1 MGKIRVLEQSKKGR
15 GESIMLE
22 YLERIYRRKPA
33 LIIIDIILLN
43 LALFISFILRFNG
56 DVFNYLDFTYF
67 MLISSI
73 GLIILLFSNLYNR
86 IWQYASI
93 GELLTIFKVSAL
105 INLLLV
111 FYIYISRSSF
121 PRSVIL
127 INFMTEIF
135 MLGALRFGLRL
146 LKDYSINNNLLVPRT
161 RVLII
166 GAGDAGEIIIR
177 EMNKH
182 PELGKKIIGLI
193 DDDPGKADQL
203 LHGVRVLGN
212 RYDISM
218 VINRYAVDEVII
230 AMPSVRGK
238 DIKEIYNLSI
248 QNDVRVKIVPG
259 VYELINGNVNLSQ
272 IREVKVEDLL
282 GREQVKLDIK
292 KIARDVEGRT
302 VMVTG
307 AGGSIGSELCRQ
319 IARFKPWRLLML
331 DNYENSLYYLD
342 LELKKGFPD
351 IEIIPIISCVRDKE
365 RLDNLFASYRPDL
378 VFHAAAHKH
387 VPLMEYNPGEAV
399 KNNIF
404 GTRNLLEVADRYKVD
419 KFVLISTDKAVN
431 PTNVMGATKRVAEM
445 LVQAMNKRSQ
455 TKYMAVRF
463 GNVLG
468 SNGSVIPLFKKQI
481 ATGGPV
487 TVTHEEVT
495 RYFMTIPEAVQLVI
509 QAAALGRGG
518 EVFVLDMGEPVKI
531 INLAKDLIKLSGLK
545 LGEDIDIEITGLRP
559 GEKLYEEL
567 LHDTENNISTEHER
581 IFITRLEEIDDAALA
596 AALEDLWEESCQD
609 NAIAIIR
616 LLMDLVETYKPNRKD
631 MAEMGMME
639 ANDEIASS

>member
-1 MGKIRVLEQSKKGR
+1 
-15 GESIMLE
+15 MLE

-193 DDDPGKADQL
+193 DDDLGKANL
-203 LHGVRVLGN
+203 EMHGLKVLGN
-212 RYDISM
+212 RYDIPK
-218 VINRYAVDEVII
+218 VIEKYAVDEVII
-230 AMPSVRGK
+230 AMPSARGK

-531 INLAKDLIKLSGLK
+531 IDLAKDLIKLSGLK

-567 LHDTENNISTEHER
+567 LHDTENSIRTEHER
-581 IFITRLEEIDDAALA
+581 IYITRLEEIDPAALA
-596 AALEDLWEESCQD
+596 TALEDLWEESCQD

-639 ANDEIASS
+639 AYDEIASS

>member
-1 MGKIRVLEQSKKGR
+1 
-15 GESIMLE
+15 MLE

-230 AMPSVRGK
+230 AMPSARGK

>member
-1 MGKIRVLEQSKKGR
+1 
-15 GESIMLE
+15 MLE
-22 YLERIYRRKPA
+22 FLEKIYRRKSA
-33 LIIIDIILLN
+33 LIVIDIILLN
-43 LALFISFILRFNG
+43 LALFISFLLRFNG
-56 DVFNYLDFTYF
+56 DVFSYLDFTYF
-67 MLISSI
+67 LILTLI
-73 GLIILLFSNLYNR
+73 GFIVLYFSDLYNR

-93 GELLTIFKVSAL
+93 GELLLIFKVSML

-111 FYIYISRSSF
+111 FYIFIFRSSF
-121 PRSVIL
+121 PRSVLL
-127 INFMTEIF
+127 INLMTDIF
-135 MLGALRFGLRL
+135 LLGALRFGLRL
-146 LKDYSINNNLLVPRT
+146 LKDYSVNNNLLVPRT

-193 DDDPGKADQL
+193 DDDPGKTNL
-203 LHGVRVLGN
+203 EMHGLKVLGN
-212 RYDISM
+212 RYDIPK
-218 VINRYAVDEVII
+218 VIEKYAVDEVII
-230 AMPSVRGK
+230 AMPSAPGK
-238 DIKEIYNLSI
+238 DIKEIYNLSV
-248 QNDVRVKIVPG
+248 QSNVKVMIVPG

-302 VMVTG
+302 ILVTG

-319 IARFKPWRLLML
+319 IARFNPWRLLML
-331 DNYENSLYYLD
+331 DNYENNLYYLD
-342 LELKKGFPD
+342 LELKKKYPG
-351 IEIIPIISCVRDKE
+351 IEIIPIIGCIRDKE
-365 RLDNLFASYRPDL
+365 RLDNLFARYRPDL

-404 GTRNLLEVADRYKVD
+404 GTRNLLEVADRYHVD

-445 LVQAMNKRSQ
+445 LVQAMNKRSG
-455 TKYMAVRF
+455 TRFMAVRF

-468 SNGSVIPLFKKQI
+468 SNGSVIPLFQKQI
-481 ATGGPV
+481 AAGGPV

-509 QAAALGRGG
+509 QAAALGKGG

-531 INLAKDLIKLSGLK
+531 IDLAKDLIKLSGLK
-545 LGEDIDIEITGLRP
+545 LGEDIDIIITGLRP
-559 GEKLYEEL
+559 GEKLYEEI
-567 LHDTENNISTEHER
+567 LHDSENNIRTEHER
-581 IFITRLEEIDDAALA
+581 IFITRLEEIDDSALRE
-596 AALEDLWEESCQD
+596 ALDSLWLESFKD
-609 NAIAIIR
+609 NSLAIVR
-616 LLMDLVETYKPNRKD
+616 LLMELVDTYKPNRQDIKD
-631 MAEMGMME
+631 FEMVGFI
-639 ANDEIASS
+639 DKIASS

>member
-1 MGKIRVLEQSKKGR
+1 
-15 GESIMLE
+15 MLE
-22 YLERIYRRKPA
+22 FLEKIYRRKSA
-33 LIIIDIILLN
+33 LIVIDIILLN
-43 LALFISFILRFNG
+43 LALFISFLLRFNG
-56 DVFNYLDFTYF
+56 DVFSYLDFTYF
-67 MLISSI
+67 LILTLI
-73 GLIILLFSNLYNR
+73 GFIVLYFSDLYNR

-93 GELLTIFKVSAL
+93 GELLLIFKVSML

-111 FYIYISRSSF
+111 FYIFIFRSSF
-121 PRSVIL
+121 PRSVLL
-127 INFMTEIF
+127 INLMTDIF
-135 MLGALRFGLRL
+135 LLGALRFGLRL
-146 LKDYSINNNLLVPRT
+146 LKDYSVNNNLLVPRT

-193 DDDPGKADQL
+193 DDDPGKTNL
-203 LHGVRVLGN
+203 EMHGLKVLGN
-212 RYDISM
+212 RYDIPK
-218 VINRYAVDEVII
+218 VIEKYAVDEVII
-230 AMPSVRGK
+230 AMPSAPGK
-238 DIKEIYNLSI
+238 DIKEIYNLSV
-248 QNDVRVKIVPG
+248 QSNVKVMIVPG

-302 VMVTG
+302 ILVTG

-319 IARFKPWRLLML
+319 IARFNPWRLLML
-331 DNYENSLYYLD
+331 DNYENNLYYLD
-342 LELKKGFPD
+342 LELKKKYPG
-351 IEIIPIISCVRDKE
+351 IEIIPIIGCIRDKE
-365 RLDNLFASYRPDL
+365 RLDNLFARYRPDL

-404 GTRNLLEVADRYKVD
+404 GTRNLLEVADRYHVD

-445 LVQAMNKRSQ
+445 LVQAMNKRSG
-455 TKYMAVRF
+455 TRFMAVRF

-468 SNGSVIPLFKKQI
+468 SNGSVVPLFQKQI
-481 ATGGPV
+481 AAGGPV

-509 QAAALGRGG
+509 QAAALGKGG

-531 INLAKDLIKLSGLK
+531 IDLAKDLIKLSGLK
-545 LGEDIDIEITGLRP
+545 LGEDIDIIITGLRP
-559 GEKLYEEL
+559 GEKLYEEI
-567 LHDTENNISTEHER
+567 LHDSENNIRTEHER
-581 IFITRLEEIDDAALA
+581 IFITRLEEIDDSALRE
-596 AALEDLWEESCQD
+596 ALDSLWLESFKD
-609 NAIAIIR
+609 NSLAIVR
-616 LLMDLVETYKPNRKD
+616 LLMELVDTYKPNRQDIKD
-631 MAEMGMME
+631 FEMVGFI
-639 ANDEIASS
+639 DKIASS

>member
-1 MGKIRVLEQSKKGR
+1 
-15 GESIMLE
+15 MLE

-193 DDDPGKADQL
+193 DDDLGKANL
-203 LHGVRVLGN
+203 EMHGLKVLGN
-212 RYDISM
+212 RYDIPK
-218 VINRYAVDEVII
+218 VIEKYAVDEVII
-230 AMPSVRGK
+230 AMPSARGK

-531 INLAKDLIKLSGLK
+531 IDLAKDLIKLSGLK

-581 IFITRLEEIDDAALA
+581 IFITRLEEIDHAALA

-639 ANDEIASS
+639 AYDEIASS

>member
-1 MGKIRVLEQSKKGR
+1 
-15 GESIMLE
+15 MLE

-193 DDDPGKADQL
+193 DDDLGKANL
-203 LHGVRVLGN
+203 EMHGLKVLGN
-212 RYDISM
+212 RYDIPK
-218 VINRYAVDEVII
+218 VIEKYAVDEVII
-230 AMPSVRGK
+230 AMPSARGK

-481 ATGGPV
+481 ATGGPG
-487 TVTHEEVT
+487 TVAHGGGN
-495 RYFMTIPEAVQLVI
+495 RDFMTIPGGVQLVI

-531 INLAKDLIKLSGLK
+531 IDLAKDLIKLSGLK

-567 LHDTENNISTEHER
+567 LHDTENSIRTEHER
-581 IFITRLEEIDDAALA
+581 IYITRLEEIDPAALA

-639 ANDEIASS
+639 AYDEIASS

>member
-1 MGKIRVLEQSKKGR
+1 
-15 GESIMLE
+15 MLE

-193 DDDPGKADQL
+193 DDDLGKANL
-203 LHGVRVLGN
+203 EMHGLKVLGN
-212 RYDISM
+212 RYDIPK
-218 VINRYAVDEVII
+218 VIEKYAVDEVII
-230 AMPSVRGK
+230 AMPSARGK

-365 RLDNLFASYRPDL
+365 RLYNLFASYRPDL

-531 INLAKDLIKLSGLK
+531 IDLAKDLIKLSGLK

-559 GEKLYEEL
+559 GEKLFEEL
-567 LHDTENNISTEHER
+567 LHDTENSIRTEHER
-581 IFITRLEEIDDAALA
+581 IYITRLEEIDPAALA

-639 ANDEIASS
+639 AYDEIASS

>member
-1 MGKIRVLEQSKKGR
+1 
-15 GESIMLE
+15 MLE

-193 DDDPGKADQL
+193 DDDLGKANL
-203 LHGVRVLGN
+203 EMHGLKVLGN
-212 RYDISM
+212 RYDIPK
-218 VINRYAVDEVII
+218 VIEKYAVDEVII
-230 AMPSVRGK
+230 AMPSARGK

-445 LVQAMNKRSQ
+445 LVQAMNEKSQ
-455 TKYMAVRF
+455 TRYMAVRF

-531 INLAKDLIKLSGLK
+531 IDLAKDLIKLSGLK

-567 LHDTENNISTEHER
+567 LHDTENSIRTEHER
-581 IFITRLEEIDDAALA
+581 IYITRLEEIDPAALA
-596 AALEDLWEESCQD
+596 TALEDLWEESCQD

-639 ANDEIASS
+639 AYDEIASS

>member
-1 MGKIRVLEQSKKGR
+1 
-15 GESIMLE
+15 MLE
-22 YLERIYRRKPA
+22 FLEKIYRRKSA
-33 LIIIDIILLN
+33 LIVIDIILLN
-43 LALFISFILRFNG
+43 LALFISFLLRFNG
-56 DVFNYLDFTYF
+56 DVFSYLDFTYF
-67 MLISSI
+67 LILTLI
-73 GLIILLFSNLYNR
+73 GFIVLYFSDLYNR

-93 GELLTIFKVSAL
+93 GELLLIFKVSML

-111 FYIYISRSSF
+111 FYIFISRSSF
-121 PRSVIL
+121 PRSVLL
-127 INFMTEIF
+127 INLMTDIF
-135 MLGALRFGLRL
+135 LLGALRFGLRL
-146 LKDYSINNNLLVPRT
+146 LKDYSVNNNLLVPRT

-193 DDDPGKADQL
+193 DDDPGKTNL
-203 LHGVRVLGN
+203 EMHGLKVLGN
-212 RYDISM
+212 RYDIPK
-218 VINRYAVDEVII
+218 VIEKYAVDEVII
-230 AMPSVRGK
+230 AMPSAPGK
-238 DIKEIYNLSI
+238 DIKEIYNLSV
-248 QNDVRVKIVPG
+248 QSNVKVMIVPG

-302 VMVTG
+302 ILVTG

-319 IARFKPWRLLML
+319 IARFNPWRLLML
-331 DNYENSLYYLD
+331 DNYENNLYYLD
-342 LELKKGFPD
+342 LELKKKYPG
-351 IEIIPIISCVRDKE
+351 IEIIPIIGCIRDKE
-365 RLDNLFASYRPDL
+365 RLDNLFARYRPDL

-404 GTRNLLEVADRYKVD
+404 GTRNLLEVADRYHVD

-445 LVQAMNKRSQ
+445 LVQAMNKRSG
-455 TKYMAVRF
+455 TRFMAVRF

-468 SNGSVIPLFKKQI
+468 SNGSVIPLFQKQI
-481 ATGGPV
+481 AAGGPV

-509 QAAALGRGG
+509 QAAALGKGG

-531 INLAKDLIKLSGLK
+531 IDLAKDLIKLSGLK
-545 LGEDIDIEITGLRP
+545 LGEDIDIIITGLRP
-559 GEKLYEEL
+559 GEKLYEEI
-567 LHDTENNISTEHER
+567 LHDSENNIRTEHER
-581 IFITRLEEIDDAALA
+581 IFITRLEEIDDSALRE
-596 AALEDLWEESCQD
+596 ALDSLWLESFKD
-609 NAIAIIR
+609 NSLAIVR
-616 LLMDLVETYKPNRKD
+616 LLMELVDTYKPNRQDIKD
-631 MAEMGMME
+631 FEMVGFI
-639 ANDEIASS
+639 DKIASS

>member
-1 MGKIRVLEQSKKGR
+1 
-15 GESIMLE
+15 MLE

-531 INLAKDLIKLSGLK
+531 IDLAKDLIKLSGLK

-639 ANDEIASS
+639 AYDEIASS

>member
-1 MGKIRVLEQSKKGR
+1 
-15 GESIMLE
+15 MLE

-193 DDDPGKADQL
+193 DDDLGKANL
-203 LHGVRVLGN
+203 EMHGLKVLGN
-212 RYDISM
+212 RYDIPK
-218 VINRYAVDEVII
+218 VIEKYAVDEVII
-230 AMPSVRGK
+230 AMPSARGK

-531 INLAKDLIKLSGLK
+531 IDLAKDLIKLSGLK

-567 LHDTENNISTEHER
+567 LHDTENSIRTEHER
-581 IFITRLEEIDDAALA
+581 IYITRLE
-596 AALEDLWEESCQD
+596 
-609 NAIAIIR
+609 
-616 LLMDLVETYKPNRKD
+616 
-631 MAEMGMME
+631 
-639 ANDEIASS
+639 

>member
-1 MGKIRVLEQSKKGR
+1 
-15 GESIMLE
+15 MLE

-193 DDDPGKADQL
+193 DDDLGKANL
-203 LHGVRVLGN
+203 EMHGLKVLGN
-212 RYDISM
+212 RYDIPK
-218 VINRYAVDEVII
+218 VIEKYAVDEVII
-230 AMPSVRGK
+230 AMPSARGK

-531 INLAKDLIKLSGLK
+531 IDLAKDLIKLSGLK

-567 LHDTENNISTEHER
+567 LHDTENSIRTEHER
-581 IFITRLEEIDDAALA
+581 IYITRLEEIDDAALA

-639 ANDEIASS
+639 AYDEIASS

>member
-1 MGKIRVLEQSKKGR
+1 
-15 GESIMLE
+15 MLE
-22 YLERIYRRKPA
+22 FLEKIYRRKSA
-33 LIIIDIILLN
+33 LIVIDIILLN
-43 LALFISFILRFNG
+43 LALFISFLLRFNG
-56 DVFNYLDFTYF
+56 DVFSYLDFTYF
-67 MLISSI
+67 LILTLI
-73 GLIILLFSNLYNR
+73 GFIVLYFSDLYNR

-93 GELLTIFKVSAL
+93 GELLLIFKVSML

-111 FYIYISRSSF
+111 FYIFISRSSF
-121 PRSVIL
+121 PRSVLL
-127 INFMTEIF
+127 INLMTDIF
-135 MLGALRFGLRL
+135 LLGALRFGLRL
-146 LKDYSINNNLLVPRT
+146 LKDYSVNNNLLVPRT

-193 DDDPGKADQL
+193 DDDPGKTNL
-203 LHGVRVLGN
+203 EMHGLKVLGN
-212 RYDISM
+212 RYDIPK
-218 VINRYAVDEVII
+218 VIEKYAVDEVII
-230 AMPSVRGK
+230 AMPSAPGK
-238 DIKEIYNLSI
+238 DIKEIYNLSV
-248 QNDVRVKIVPG
+248 QSNVKVMIVPG

-302 VMVTG
+302 ILVTG

-319 IARFKPWRLLML
+319 IARFNPWRLLML
-331 DNYENSLYYLD
+331 DNYENNLYYLD
-342 LELKKGFPD
+342 LELKKKYPG
-351 IEIIPIISCVRDKE
+351 IEIIPIIGCIRDKE
-365 RLDNLFASYRPDL
+365 RLDNLFARYRPDL

-404 GTRNLLEVADRYKVD
+404 GTRNLLEVADRYHVD

-445 LVQAMNKRSQ
+445 LVQAMNKRSG
-455 TKYMAVRF
+455 TRFMAVRF

-468 SNGSVIPLFKKQI
+468 SNGSVVPLFQKQI
-481 ATGGPV
+481 AAGGPV

-509 QAAALGRGG
+509 QAAALGKGG

-531 INLAKDLIKLSGLK
+531 IDLAKDLIKLSGLK
-545 LGEDIDIEITGLRP
+545 LGEDIDIIITGLRP
-559 GEKLYEEL
+559 GEKLYEEI
-567 LHDTENNISTEHER
+567 LHDSENNIRTEHER
-581 IFITRLEEIDDAALA
+581 IFITRLEEIDDSALRE
-596 AALEDLWEESCQD
+596 ALDSLWLESFKD
-609 NAIAIIR
+609 NSLAIVR
-616 LLMDLVETYKPNRKD
+616 LLMELVDTYKPNRQDIKD
-631 MAEMGMME
+631 FEMVGFI
-639 ANDEIASS
+639 DKIASS

>member
-1 MGKIRVLEQSKKGR
+1 
-15 GESIMLE
+15 MLE

-193 DDDPGKADQL
+193 DDDLGKANL
-203 LHGVRVLGN
+203 EMHGLKVLGN
-212 RYDISM
+212 RYDIPK
-218 VINRYAVDEVII
+218 VIEKYAVDEVII
-230 AMPSVRGK
+230 AMPSARGK

-531 INLAKDLIKLSGLK
+531 IDLAKDLIKLSGLK

-559 GEKLYEEL
+559 GEKLYEEI
-567 LHDTENNISTEHER
+567 LHDSENNIRTEHER
-581 IFITRLEEIDDAALA
+581 IFITRLEEIDDSALRE
-596 AALEDLWEESCQD
+596 ALDSLWLE
-609 NAIAIIR
+609 
-616 LLMDLVETYKPNRKD
+616 
-631 MAEMGMME
+631 
-639 ANDEIASS
+639 

>member
-1 MGKIRVLEQSKKGR
+1 
-15 GESIMLE
+15 MLE
-22 YLERIYRRKPA
+22 FLEKIYRRKSA
-33 LIIIDIILLN
+33 LIVIDIILLN
-43 LALFISFILRFNG
+43 LALFISFLLRFNG
-56 DVFNYLDFTYF
+56 DVFSYLDFTYF
-67 MLISSI
+67 LILTLI
-73 GLIILLFSNLYNR
+73 GFIVLYFSDLYNR

-93 GELLTIFKVSAL
+93 GELLLIFKVSML

-111 FYIYISRSSF
+111 FYIFISRSSF
-121 PRSVIL
+121 PRSVLL
-127 INFMTEIF
+127 INLMTDIF
-135 MLGALRFGLRL
+135 LLGALRFGLRL
-146 LKDYSINNNLLVPRT
+146 LKDYSVNNNLLVPRT

-193 DDDPGKADQL
+193 DDDPGKTNL
-203 LHGVRVLGN
+203 EMHGLKVLGN
-212 RYDISM
+212 RYDIPK
-218 VINRYAVDEVII
+218 VIEKYAVDEVII
-230 AMPSVRGK
+230 AMPSAPGK
-238 DIKEIYNLSI
+238 DIKEIYNLSV
-248 QNDVRVKIVPG
+248 QSNVKVMIVPG

-302 VMVTG
+302 ILVTG

-319 IARFKPWRLLML
+319 IARFNPWRLLML
-331 DNYENSLYYLD
+331 DNYENNLYYLD
-342 LELKKGFPD
+342 LELKKKYPG
-351 IEIIPIISCVRDKE
+351 IEIIPIIGCIRDKE
-365 RLDNLFASYRPDL
+365 RLDNLFARYRPDL

-404 GTRNLLEVADRYKVD
+404 GTRNLLEVADRYHVD

-445 LVQAMNKRSQ
+445 LVQAMNKRSG
-455 TKYMAVRF
+455 TRFMAVRF

-468 SNGSVIPLFKKQI
+468 SNGSVIPLFQKQI
-481 ATGGPV
+481 AAGGPV

-509 QAAALGRGG
+509 QAAALGKGG

-531 INLAKDLIKLSGLK
+531 IDLAKDLIKLSGLK
-545 LGEDIDIEITGLRP
+545 LGEDIDIIITGLRP
-559 GEKLYEEL
+559 GEKLYEEI
-567 LHDTENNISTEHER
+567 LHDSENNIRTEHER
-581 IFITRLEEIDDAALA
+581 IFITRLEEIDDSALRE
-596 AALEDLWEESCQD
+596 ALDSLWLESFKD
-609 NAIAIIR
+609 NSLAIVR
-616 LLMDLVETYKPNRKD
+616 LLMELVDTYKPNRQDIKD
-631 MAEMGMME
+631 FEMVGFI
-639 ANDEIASS
+639 DKIAST

>member
-1 MGKIRVLEQSKKGR
+1 
-15 GESIMLE
+15 MLE

-193 DDDPGKADQL
+193 DDDLGKANL
-203 LHGVRVLGN
+203 EMHGLKVLGN
-212 RYDISM
+212 RYDIPK
-218 VINRYAVDEVII
+218 VIEKYAVDEVII
-230 AMPSVRGK
+230 AMPSARGK

-531 INLAKDLIKLSGLK
+531 IDLAKDLIKLSGLK

-559 GEKLYEEL
+559 G
-567 LHDTENNISTEHER
+567 
-581 IFITRLEEIDDAALA
+581 
-596 AALEDLWEESCQD
+596 
-609 NAIAIIR
+609 
-616 LLMDLVETYKPNRKD
+616 
-631 MAEMGMME
+631 
-639 ANDEIASS
+639 

>member
-1 MGKIRVLEQSKKGR
+1 
-15 GESIMLE
+15 MLE

>member
-1 MGKIRVLEQSKKGR
+1 
-15 GESIMLE
+15 MLE

-121 PRSVIL
+121 PRSVLL
-127 INFMTEIF
+127 INLMTDIF
-135 MLGALRFGLRL
+135 LLGALRFGLRL

-193 DDDPGKADQL
+193 DDDLGKANL
-203 LHGVRVLGN
+203 EMHGLKVLGN
-212 RYDISM
+212 RYDIPK
-218 VINRYAVDEVII
+218 VIEKYAVDEVII
-230 AMPSVRGK
+230 AMPSARGK

-259 VYELINGNVNLSQ
+259 VYELIIGNVNLSQ

-495 RYFMTIPEAVQLVI
+495 RYFMTIP
-509 QAAALGRGG
+509 
-518 EVFVLDMGEPVKI
+518 
-531 INLAKDLIKLSGLK
+531 
-545 LGEDIDIEITGLRP
+545 
-559 GEKLYEEL
+559 
-567 LHDTENNISTEHER
+567 
-581 IFITRLEEIDDAALA
+581 
-596 AALEDLWEESCQD
+596 
-609 NAIAIIR
+609 
-616 LLMDLVETYKPNRKD
+616 
-631 MAEMGMME
+631 
-639 ANDEIASS
+639 

>member
-1 MGKIRVLEQSKKGR
+1 MASE
-15 GESIMLE
+15 GEERSMIE
-22 YLERIYRRKPA
+22 SLERIYKKPV

-43 LALFISFILRFNG
+43 LALFISFAIRFNG
-56 DVFNYLDFTYF
+56 DMFYYLDFFYF
-67 MLISSI
+67 LLLNVI
-73 GLIILLFSNLYNR
+73 GLLVLHYSDLYNR
-86 IWQYASI
+86 LWQYASI
-93 GELLTIFKVSAL
+93 SELLSIFKVSTL
-105 INLLLV
+105 MNLLLV
-111 FYIYISRSSF
+111 FYIFITRSSF
-121 PRSVIL
+121 PRSVVL
-127 INFMTEIF
+127 INYMADILL
-135 MLGALRFGLRL
+135 LGSLRFGLRL
-146 LKDYSINNNLLVPRT
+146 LKDYYINNDLAAPRT

-182 PELGKKIIGLI
+182 PELGKKIVGLI
-193 DDDPGKADQL
+193 DDNPGKANLQM
-203 LHGVRVLGN
+203 HGVRVLGN
-212 RYDISM
+212 RYDIPK
-218 VINRYAVDEVII
+218 VIEKYAVDEVII
-230 AMPSVRGK
+230 AMPSAPGK
-238 DIKEIYNLSI
+238 DIKEIYNLSV
-248 QNDVRVKIVPG
+248 QTDVKVKIVPG
-259 VYELINGNVNLSQ
+259 VYELINGNVNLNQ

-292 KIARDVEGRT
+292 RIARDVEGRT
-302 VMVTG
+302 ILVTG

-319 IARFKPWRLLML
+319 IARFKPCCLLML
-331 DNYENSLYYLD
+331 DIYENNLYYLD
-342 LELKKGFPD
+342 LELKKKYPD
-351 IEIIPIISCVRDKE
+351 IEIIPIISSIRDKE
-365 RLDNLFASYRPDL
+365 RLDNLFARYRPEL

-387 VPLMEYNPGEAV
+387 VPLMEYHPGEAV

-404 GTRNLLEVADRYKVD
+404 GTRNLLEVADRYNVD

-445 LVQAMNKRSQ
+445 LVQAMNKRSR

-468 SNGSVIPLFKKQI
+468 SNGSVIPLFQKQI
-481 ATGGPV
+481 AAGGPV

-509 QAAALGRGG
+509 QAAALGKGG

-531 INLAKDLIKLSGLK
+531 IDLAKDLIKLSGLK

-581 IFITRLEEIDDAALA
+581 IFITRLEEIDEAVLKKSLDSLW
-596 AALEDLWEESCQD
+596 LESSRD
-609 NAIAIIR
+609 NSTAIIR
-616 LLMDLVETYKPNRKD
+616 LLVELVDTYKPNRQD
-631 MAEMGMME
+631 IIEPDVTDYI
-639 ANDEIASS
+639 DEIASS

>member
-1 MGKIRVLEQSKKGR
+1 
-15 GESIMLE
+15 MLE

-193 DDDPGKADQL
+193 DDDLGKANL
-203 LHGVRVLGN
+203 EMHGLKVLGN
-212 RYDISM
+212 RYDIPK
-218 VINRYAVDEVII
+218 VIEKYAVDEVII
-230 AMPSVRGK
+230 AMPSARGK

-531 INLAKDLIKLSGLK
+531 IDLAKDLIKLSGLK

-567 LHDTENNISTEHER
+567 LHDTENSIRTEHER
-581 IFITRLEEIDDAALA
+581 IYITRLEEIDPAALA

-639 ANDEIASS
+639 AYDEIASS

>member
-1 MGKIRVLEQSKKGR
+1 
-15 GESIMLE
+15 MLE
-22 YLERIYRRKPA
+22 FLEKVYRRKPA
-33 LIIIDIILLN
+33 LIVIDILLLN
-43 LALFISFILRFNG
+43 LALFISFLLRFNG
-56 DVFNYLDFTYF
+56 DVFSYLDFTYF
-67 MLISSI
+67 LILTLI
-73 GLIILLFSNLYNR
+73 GFIVLYFSDLYNR

-93 GELLTIFKVSAL
+93 GELLLIFKVSML

-111 FYIYISRSSF
+111 FYIFISRSSF
-121 PRSVIL
+121 PRSVLL
-127 INFMTEIF
+127 INLMTDIF
-135 MLGALRFGLRL
+135 LLGALRFGLRL
-146 LKDYSINNNLLVPRT
+146 LKDYSVNNNLLVPRT

-193 DDDPGKADQL
+193 DDDPGKTNL
-203 LHGVRVLGN
+203 EMHGLKVLGN
-212 RYDISM
+212 RYDIPK
-218 VINRYAVDEVII
+218 VIEKYAVDEVII
-230 AMPSVRGK
+230 AMPSAPGK
-238 DIKEIYNLSI
+238 DIKEIYNLSV
-248 QNDVRVKIVPG
+248 QSNVKVMIVPG

-302 VMVTG
+302 ILVTG

-319 IARFKPWRLLML
+319 IARFNPWRLLML
-331 DNYENSLYYLD
+331 DNYENNLYYLD
-342 LELKKGFPD
+342 LELKKKYPG
-351 IEIIPIISCVRDKE
+351 IEIIPIIGCIRDKE
-365 RLDNLFASYRPDL
+365 RLDNLFARYRPDL

-404 GTRNLLEVADRYKVD
+404 GTRNLLEVADRYHVD

-445 LVQAMNKRSQ
+445 LVQAMNKRSG
-455 TKYMAVRF
+455 TRFMAVRF

-468 SNGSVIPLFKKQI
+468 SNGSVIPLFQKQI
-481 ATGGPV
+481 AAGGPV

-509 QAAALGRGG
+509 QAAALGKGG

-531 INLAKDLIKLSGLK
+531 IDLAKDLIKLSGLK
-545 LGEDIDIEITGLRP
+545 LGEDIDIIITGLRP
-559 GEKLYEEL
+559 GEKLYEEI
-567 LHDTENNISTEHER
+567 LHDSENNIRTEHER
-581 IFITRLEEIDDAALA
+581 IFITRLEEIDDSALRE
-596 AALEDLWEESCQD
+596 ALDSLWLESFKD
-609 NAIAIIR
+609 NSLAIVR
-616 LLMDLVETYKPNRKD
+616 LLMELVDTYKPNRQDIKD
-631 MAEMGMME
+631 FEMVGFI
-639 ANDEIASS
+639 DKIASS

>member
-1 MGKIRVLEQSKKGR
+1 
-15 GESIMLE
+15 MLE

-193 DDDPGKADQL
+193 DDDLGKANL
-203 LHGVRVLGN
+203 EMHGLKVLGN
-212 RYDISM
+212 RYDIPK
-218 VINRYAVDEVII
+218 VIEKYAVDEVII
-230 AMPSVRGK
+230 AMPSARGK

-531 INLAKDLIKLSGLK
+531 IDLAKDLIKLSGLK

-581 IFITRLEEIDDAALA
+581 IFITRLEEIDDAVLKGILDSLW
-596 AALEDLWEESCQD
+596 LESRKD
-609 NAIAIIR
+609 NSPAIIR
-616 LLMDLVETYKPNRKD
+616 LLMELVDTYKPNRRN
-631 MAEMGMME
+631 MSELGLPE
-639 ANDEIASS
+639 FINEIAST

>member
-1 MGKIRVLEQSKKGR
+1 
-15 GESIMLE
+15 MLE

-193 DDDPGKADQL
+193 DDDLGKANL
-203 LHGVRVLGN
+203 EMHGLKVLGN
-212 RYDISM
+212 RYDIPK
-218 VINRYAVDEVII
+218 VIEKYAVDEVII
-230 AMPSVRGK
+230 AMPSARGK

-404 GTRNLLEVADRYKVD
+404 GTRNLIEVADRYKVD

-531 INLAKDLIKLSGLK
+531 IDLAKDLIKLSGLK

-567 LHDTENNISTEHER
+567 LHDTENSIRTEHER
-581 IFITRLEEIDDAALA
+581 IYITRLEEIDPAALA

-639 ANDEIASS
+639 AYDEIASS

>member
-1 MGKIRVLEQSKKGR
+1 
-15 GESIMLE
+15 MLE

-193 DDDPGKADQL
+193 DDDLGKVNL
-203 LHGVRVLGN
+203 EMHGLKVLGN
-212 RYDISM
+212 RYDIPK
-218 VINRYAVDEVII
+218 VIEKYAVDEVII
-230 AMPSVRGK
+230 AMPSARGK

-518 EVFVLDMGEPVKI
+518 EVFVLNMGEPVKI
-531 INLAKDLIKLSGLK
+531 IDLAKDLIKLSGLK

-567 LHDTENNISTEHER
+567 LHDTENSIRTEHER
-581 IFITRLEEIDDAALA
+581 IYITRLEEIDPAALA

-639 ANDEIASS
+639 AYDEIASS

>member
-1 MGKIRVLEQSKKGR
+1 
-15 GESIMLE
+15 MLE

-193 DDDPGKADQL
+193 DDDLGKANL
-203 LHGVRVLGN
+203 EMHGLKVLGN
-212 RYDISM
+212 RYDIPK
-218 VINRYAVDEVII
+218 VIEKYAVDEVII
-230 AMPSVRGK
+230 AMPSARGK

-282 GREQVKLDIK
+282 GREQVKLNIK

-531 INLAKDLIKLSGLK
+531 IDLAKDLIKLSGLK

-567 LHDTENNISTEHER
+567 LHDTENSIRTEHER
-581 IFITRLEEIDDAALA
+581 IYITRLEEIDPAALA

-639 ANDEIASS
+639 AYDEIASS

>member
-1 MGKIRVLEQSKKGR
+1 
-15 GESIMLE
+15 MLE

-193 DDDPGKADQL
+193 DDDLGKANL
-203 LHGVRVLGN
+203 EMHGLKVLGN
-212 RYDISM
+212 RYDIPK
-218 VINRYAVDEVII
+218 VIEKYAVDEVII
-230 AMPSVRGK
+230 AMPSARGK

-531 INLAKDLIKLSGLK
+531 IDLAKDLIKLSGLK

-581 IFITRLEEIDDAALA
+581 IFITRLEEIDDAVLKGILDSLW
-596 AALEDLWEESCQD
+596 LESRKD
-609 NAIAIIR
+609 NSPAIIR
-616 LLMDLVETYKPNRKD
+616 LLMELVDTYKPNRRS
-631 MAEMGMME
+631 MSELGLPE
-639 ANDEIASS
+639 FINEIAST

>member
-1 MGKIRVLEQSKKGR
+1 
-15 GESIMLE
+15 MLE

-193 DDDPGKADQL
+193 DDDLGKANL
-203 LHGVRVLGN
+203 EMHGLKVLGN
-212 RYDISM
+212 RYDIPK
-218 VINRYAVDEVII
+218 VIEKYAVDEVII
-230 AMPSVRGK
+230 AMPSARGK

-531 INLAKDLIKLSGLK
+531 IDLAKDLIKLSGLK

-581 IFITRLEEIDDAALA
+581 IFITRLEEIDPAALA

-639 ANDEIASS
+639 AYDEIASS

>member
-1 MGKIRVLEQSKKGR
+1 
-15 GESIMLE
+15 MLE

-193 DDDPGKADQL
+193 DDDLGKANL
-203 LHGVRVLGN
+203 EMHGLKVLGN
-212 RYDISM
+212 RYDIPK
-218 VINRYAVDEVII
+218 VIEKYAVDEVII
-230 AMPSVRGK
+230 AMPSARGK

-531 INLAKDLIKLSGLK
+531 IDLAKDLIKLSGLK

-567 LHDTENNISTEHER
+567 LHDSENNISTEHER
-581 IFITRLEEIDDAALA
+581 IFITRLEEIDDAVLKGILDSLW
-596 AALEDLWEESCQD
+596 LESRKD
-609 NAIAIIR
+609 NSPAIIR
-616 LLMDLVETYKPNRKD
+616 LLMELVDTYKPNRRN
-631 MAEMGMME
+631 MSELGLPE
-639 ANDEIASS
+639 FINEIAST